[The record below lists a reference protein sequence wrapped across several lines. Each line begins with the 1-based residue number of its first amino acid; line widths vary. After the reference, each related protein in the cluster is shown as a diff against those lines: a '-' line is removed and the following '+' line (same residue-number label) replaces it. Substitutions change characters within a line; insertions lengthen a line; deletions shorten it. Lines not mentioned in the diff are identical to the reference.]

1 MKSLNYYYKK
11 AEKEK
16 WAIGQFNFSTLEQ
29 MRAIIKA
36 GHITKSPIILGTSE
50 NEAKFFG
57 IEEAVNLK
65 NIINKKYNIPIFLN
79 LDHGKDLKFIKKAID
94 MGYSSV
100 HYDGSSLS
108 IKENIKNTKKI
119 VSYAKKKGVLVEGE
133 VGFIE
138 GNSTDNKN
146 EFSLKYD
153 LTSPVEAENFV
164 KETNVNLLAVAIG
177 NVHGIY
183 LKMPDLDFKLLSDIK
198 EKTIAFLVLH
208 GGSGIKEKYL
218 KEAIKRGVVK
228 VNINTE
234 TRKEWK
240 DSLKKELLSNDIKP
254 YNILFQVERK
264 IEEKIKK
271 KIILLG
277 SNQKI

>member
-65 NIINKKYNIPIFLN
+65 KIINKKYNIPIFLN

-100 HYDGSSLS
+100 HYDGSSLN

-208 GGSGIKEKYL
+208 GGSGIKEEYL

-240 DSLKKELLSNDIKP
+240 DSLKKELSSDDIKP

>member
-65 NIINKKYNIPIFLN
+65 KIINKKYNIPIFLN

-100 HYDGSSLS
+100 HYDGSSLN

-208 GGSGIKEKYL
+208 GGSGIKEEYL